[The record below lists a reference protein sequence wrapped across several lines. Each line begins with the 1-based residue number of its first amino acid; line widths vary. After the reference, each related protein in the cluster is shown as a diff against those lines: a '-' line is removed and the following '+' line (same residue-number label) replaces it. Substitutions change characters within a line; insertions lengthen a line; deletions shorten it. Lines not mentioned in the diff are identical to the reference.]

1 VITSRVADSLSR
13 TLTAGLI
20 HLALRLLYAER
31 QHGHRMFARVPSP
44 MRFHVPRQAAELDDL
59 AVERLVQ
66 VSSWTKPSTSLVSS
80 SRSSIRTVLLSSK
93 AAGSDA
99 ISPETFACPSG
110 KAATT

>member
-20 HLALRLLYAER
+20 HLALRLPYVER
-31 QHGHRMFARVPSP
+31 QDGHRMFARVQSP
-44 MRFHVPRQAAELDDL
+44 MRFHVPRQAGELNDL
-59 AVERLVQ
+59 AVERLAQ
-66 VSSWTKPSTSLVSS
+66 VSGWTRPSTLLVSS

-99 ISPETFACPSG
+99 ISPEIFACPSG